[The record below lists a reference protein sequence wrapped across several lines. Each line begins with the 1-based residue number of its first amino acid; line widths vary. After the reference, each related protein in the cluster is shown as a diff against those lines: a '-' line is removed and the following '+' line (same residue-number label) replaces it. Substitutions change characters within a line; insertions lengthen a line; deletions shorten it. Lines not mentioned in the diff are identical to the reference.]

1 LLIAPAMIHPQR
13 ATWTLISG
21 YSSEAIVGRTV
32 AACAHPLAAWQVLSS
47 PWRLLVLLTY
57 GSVSYLVVLGS
68 LLALEIR

>member
-1 LLIAPAMIHPQR
+1 MIHLQR
-13 ATWTLISG
+13 ATTWTLISG
-21 YSSEAIVGRTV
+21 YSSEAIVGRTA
-32 AACAHPLAAWQVLSS
+32 AACAHPLAAWRVLSS